1 MKLDRGWAFVTGAL
15 ALLAIALFAGLVV
28 LADGIRDRDVV
39 DDTITVTGSARRQIT
54 SDFVVWNASIT
65 AQRPTTEAASKELA
79 TWTDRFRSFLGDQGA
94 REDELTVGPVFTES
108 VQKDEFSEG
117 SQVTG
122 YRLTRT
128 FTIRSPRVD
137 EVTQIVEASSRLLA
151 EGIPIA
157 AEQPQYVFT
166 KLPGLRPPMLAE
178 ATKDAKRRAEVLVE
192 ATGGELGGL
201 RTVSV
206 GVFQITAPNST
217 EVSDYGVYDTT
228 TIRKDVTAVVNVTFA
243 LT

>member
-1 MKLDRGWAFVTGAL
+1 MKVERGWLFLSGAI
-15 ALLAIALFAGLVV
+15 ALLAVALFAGLVV

-39 DDTITVTGSARRQIT
+39 DDTITVTGSARRQIV

-65 AQRPTTEAASKELA
+65 AQRPTTAGASRELA
-79 TWTDRFRSFLGDQGA
+79 DWTERFRSFLQEQGV
-94 REDELTVGPVFTES
+94 REAELTVGPVFTES

-128 FTIRSPRVD
+128 LTVRSPRVE
-137 EVTQIVEASSRLLA
+137 EVTEVVEASSELLA

-166 KLPGLRPPMLAE
+166 KLPALRPPMLAE
-178 ATKDAKRRAEVLVE
+178 ATKDAKRRAEVLVD
-192 ATGGELGGL
+192 ATGGTLGGL

-243 LT
+243 LQ